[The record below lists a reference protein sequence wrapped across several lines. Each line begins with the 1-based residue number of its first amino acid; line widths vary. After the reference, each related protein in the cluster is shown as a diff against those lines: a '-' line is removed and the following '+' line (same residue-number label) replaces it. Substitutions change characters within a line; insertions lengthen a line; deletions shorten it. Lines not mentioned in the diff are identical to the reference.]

1 MIQVIHKQPFVF
13 QYENEQY
20 EFVKP
25 YYLMPKDEFKLIKAK
40 VKGSTLGWQIG
51 NNFLSYNEIK
61 KEYKKKY
68 DKRKKN

>member
-1 MIQVIHKQPFVF
+1 
-13 QYENEQY
+13 
-20 EFVKP
+20 
-25 YYLMPKDEFKLIKAK
+25 MPKDDFKLIKAK

-68 DKRKKN
+68 